1 MGYDSGAKGVSGGDV
16 RIDKKD
22 ESQYSI
28 FSHSAK
34 K

>member
-1 MGYDSGAKGVSGGDV
+1 MGYDSVAKGVGGGDV
-16 RIDKKD
+16 RIDEKD